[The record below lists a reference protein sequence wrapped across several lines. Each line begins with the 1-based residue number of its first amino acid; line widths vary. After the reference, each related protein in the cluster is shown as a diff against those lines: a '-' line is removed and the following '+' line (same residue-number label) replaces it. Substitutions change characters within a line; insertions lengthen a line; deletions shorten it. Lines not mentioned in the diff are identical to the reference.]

1 MATVDELARDVIA
14 SIDTDANAIAAAKW
28 IDNRYKEMVT
38 RVKFRHLR
46 QVGELY
52 IPGVFDTGTL
62 AATRGSTAII
72 GTDTQ
77 FETDIGATDQEYYYI
92 RATSAWYKVASVT
105 DETSLAL
112 ASNFAEEDVSDG
124 SYDLVKRYHPLD
136 SNARWIGDFYFTR
149 LRRGLSNISLAE
161 LDIIFPG
168 RSLTGNIP
176 SHVAQVGVD
185 SNNYL
190 MYEIYPPPVDSE
202 LINYVYW
209 NLPTALTISST
220 IPPVIDS
227 YMLKEGV
234 LIDLYRYEKA
244 AAIRKGN
251 IEQAAIWRNDE
262 KAQAVIWDKV
272 MKDAIRTS
280 RGSDDITLILEMF
293 RGVPFGQ
300 GEQRTARDYIYDN
313 WNVRY

>member
-14 SIDTDANAIAAAKW
+14 SIATDANAIAAARW
-28 IDNRYKEMVT
+28 IDNRYKEMVA

-62 AATRGSTAII
+62 SVTRGSTAIT
-72 GTDTQ
+72 GDSTQ
-77 FETDIGATDQEYYYI
+77 FDTDVTVAGGVEYCVI
-92 RATSAWYKVASVT
+92 RPSSAWYKITSVGS
-105 DETSLAL
+105 ETAITLT
-112 ASNFAEEDVSDG
+112 SNFAEDDISDG
-124 SYDLVKRYHPLD
+124 SYKLVKRYHPLD
-136 SNARWIGDFYFTR
+136 SNARWVGDFYFTR
-149 LRRGLSNISLAE
+149 LRRTLADISLNE
-161 LDIIFPG
+161 LDILFPG
-168 RSLTGNIP
+168 RTLAGHIP

-190 MYEIYPPPVDSE
+190 MYEIYPPPVNSE
-202 LINYVYW
+202 LINYIYW

-262 KAQAVIWDKV
+262 KAQATIWDKV

-293 RGVPFGQ
+293 RGVPFGR
-300 GEQRTARDYIYDN
+300 GEQRTAREYVYDN
-313 WNVRY
+313 WSR